1 MAAQKARP
9 AMANNA
15 DQTTILIVDDDVDTA
30 DFFAELLEMEG
41 YQTRIAGSGREAL
54 AALDERPVHLILLDH
69 RLPDMNGLEVCR
81 QIRYAGNLSLPILL
95 VTADSTHGLAMT
107 ARAAGVTAY
116 LPKPMRNDDLLDQ
129 IAALL
134 DPSRATRQG

>member
-1 MAAQKARP
+1 MVAQEARS

-15 DQTTILIVDDDVDTA
+15 DQSTILIVDDDVDTA

-41 YQTRIAGSGREAL
+41 YQTRIAGSGRAAL
-54 AALDERPVHLILLDH
+54 AALAERPVQLVLLDH

-81 QIRYAGNLSLPILL
+81 QIRYAGDLRLPILL
-95 VTADSTHGLAMT
+95 VTADSSQALEMT
-107 ARAAGVTAY
+107 ARAAGASAY
-116 LPKPMRNDDLLDQ
+116 LPKPMRNADLLDQ

-134 DPSRATRQG
+134 DSVRGAPPA